1 MKRNLLALIIICS
14 LCGSAFA
21 QKTDTITT
29 ASGLKYFF
37 TKKGSG
43 PAVPPGQLAICDY
56 ILTLTNGTK
65 IDASRDRGVPFAVPV
80 PSHQVIKGFNEALTL
95 LHVGDRG
102 IFILPSNIAYGD
114 NGTGPIPPKATLVF
128 DIELLDT
135 KAKSLGMVLD
145 SILFEKP
152 VKDDSKP
159 QMAAVLTTYKQL
171 KKTKFKDIYVSEN
184 DLNGL
189 GYELIKK
196 FPDDA
201 IELFKL
207 NVKMY
212 PKSYNVY
219 DSLAEGYMTA
229 GNNKLAIKN
238 YQKSLKLNPKNT
250 NATDMIKKM
259 ETPAAKQK

>member
-1 MKRNLLALIIICS
+1 MKKTLLTFVIACCF
-14 LCGSAFA
+14 CGSLFA

-37 TKKGSG
+37 TKKGDG
-43 PAVPPGQLAICDY
+43 PAVPAGHLAICDY
-56 ILTLTNGTK
+56 ILTLTDGTK

-80 PSHQVIKGFNEALTL
+80 PSTMVIKGFNEALTL
-95 LHVGDRG
+95 MHVGDRG
-102 IFILPSNIAYGD
+102 IFILPYNIAYGEK
-114 NGTGPIPPKATLVF
+114 GTGPIPPKSTLIF

-135 KAKSLGMVLD
+135 KAKSLSMVLD
-145 SILFEKP
+145 SILFKP
-152 VKDDSKP
+152 VTPDSIP
-159 QMAAVLTTYKQL
+159 HMAEVLAKYREL
-171 KKTKFKDIYVSEN
+171 KKAKFEGLYVSEN
-184 DLNGL
+184 DLNTL

-196 FPDDA
+196 YPNDA
-201 IELFKL
+201 VELFKL

-212 PKSYNVY
+212 PKSFNVY
-219 DSLAEGYMTA
+219 DSLGEGYMTA

-259 ETPAAKQK
+259 ETPAAKP

>member
-1 MKRNLLALIIICS
+1 
-14 LCGSAFA
+14 
-21 QKTDTITT
+21 
-29 ASGLKYFF
+29 
-37 TKKGSG
+37 
-43 PAVPPGQLAICDY
+43 
-56 ILTLTNGTK
+56 
-65 IDASRDRGVPFAVPV
+65 
-80 PSHQVIKGFNEALTL
+80 
-95 LHVGDRG
+95 
-102 IFILPSNIAYGD
+102 
-114 NGTGPIPPKATLVF
+114 
-128 DIELLDT
+128 
-135 KAKSLGMVLD
+135 
-145 SILFEKP
+145 
-152 VKDDSKP
+152 
-159 QMAAVLTTYKQL
+159 MAAVLSTFKEL

-196 FPDDA
+196 FPNEA
-201 IELFKL
+201 VELFKL

-259 ETPAAKQK
+259 ETPAAKQ